1 MNSFTYKDIEY
12 KSGDAIIFK
21 IDGVVVRGKLYT
33 EKRPK
38 SENWVNA
45 HVCHNNER
53 FDGDCA
59 SDKFGYDYSWSFSF
73 DLNDTDPFSGS
84 DVIIL
89 CHDIESNEK
98 ENFQVSD
105 EFENFLSTKELE
117 LVSVLLER
125 ECVFKQYN
133 KFEISEKTGYIKLT
147 DTDKNRFV
155 DIKFGRFLTTLFTTV
170 KGLYKVEINY
180 TNRDIENFYN
190 SFVSFQS
197 DSCIELVE
205 LKGDEIIEAYKSEN
219 YLYQKSSL
227 GGSCMT
233 DNTDYLKLYTS
244 NPDIVSLLAI
254 KTYGK
259 IVGRCLIW
267 NTNQGRIMDKRYTCF
282 DWVNS
287 KFETII
293 EESDYICCS
302 TLEDYPKCKKIDIKL
317 ENFEELKD
325 IEYPYLDTFKY
336 FNTVQ
341 GFLTN
346 TINEEMYAPHT
357 EQEKKEFL
365 QLTRSNGRSDRI

>member
-21 IDGVVVRGKLYT
+21 INGVVIRGKLYV
-33 EKRPK
+33 KKHQK
-38 SENWVNA
+38 SENYVNA
-45 HVCHNNER
+45 YVCHNNEI
-53 FDGDCA
+53 FDGECA
-59 SDKFGYDYSWSFSF
+59 SDKFGYDYSWSFLF

-89 CHDIESNEK
+89 CHDIESNKK

-117 LVSVLLER
+117 LISLLLER
-125 ECVFKQYN
+125 ECIFKQYN

-155 DIKFGRFLTTLFTTV
+155 DIKFGRFLTTLFTTF
-170 KGLYKVEINY
+170 KDLYKFEIY

-219 YLYQKSSL
+219 YLYKKSSL

-293 EESDYICCS
+293 EKSNYICCS
-302 TLEDYPKCKKIDIKL
+302 TLEDYPNGQNKIDIKL

-325 IEYPYLDTFKY
+325 IKYPYLDTFKY

-346 TINEEMYAPHT
+346 TINEDMQAST
-357 EQEKKEFL
+357 EQEKKDFL
-365 QLTRSNGRSDRI
+365 ILTRTDGGTYTI